1 MHHILLLKK
10 QNALQIYHSAPT
22 NQLPQKE
29 LTDFINGDFNSDCF
43 LLDIGIS
50 ISAGRKTISMINW
63 LFPKKTKE
71 TRSGSTA
78 DVLTISRA
86 SNLKSKAEW
95 DPNYTFDFFK
105 NSIKFE
111 EIQNLI

>member
-1 MHHILLLKK
+1 
-10 QNALQIYHSAPT
+10 
-22 NQLPQKE
+22 
-29 LTDFINGDFNSDCF
+29 
-43 LLDIGIS
+43 
-50 ISAGRKTISMINW
+50 
-63 LFPKKTKE
+63 
-71 TRSGSTA
+71 GSTA